1 MNECSDY
8 ALAERLMEEFL
19 NVVISFVENLTLFQ
33 ASCQPFD
40 LGVLLAAR
48 LLFDIK

>member
-19 NVVISFVENLTLFQ
+19 NVMISFVENLTLFQ
-33 ASCQPFD
+33 ANCQPFD
-40 LGVLLAAR
+40 LGFFVCTASSV
-48 LLFDIK
+48 